1 MNLHRLESIGGGGL
15 VQSRACSGFSEWQDT
30 CAEREWQCSHL
41 SEHRVDVKPR
51 GLGNTV
57 RVLKSLKQG
66 EWAWESVGDMGSR
79 CISITLTHMPVKS
92 HYLTGFDVSVL
103 LNLLVASFSGGPIN
117 Y

>member
-66 EWAWESVGDMGSR
+66 EWAWDCRGHGKQMHFHYTDTYACQV
-79 CISITLTHMPVKS
+79 TLS
-92 HYLTGFDVSVL
+92 DWF
-103 LNLLVASFSGGPIN
+103 
-117 Y
+117 